1 MNYKIGVLMENK
13 PGILSRISTLLAR
26 RNFNIDS
33 ITAGPTSDH
42 NVTRMTVAV
51 EGDDYVAD
59 NAAKEISKLEDVIEI
74 ERLDSEHSVCR
85 ELMLIKIKV
94 MQKER
99 NEIMDLAKLMDC
111 DIVDVSETT
120 IMLEHSDRPE
130 KIDVLI
136 NMLSSYE
143 ILDMARGGAIALRMG
158 E

>member
-1 MNYKIGVLMENK
+1 MIYKIGVLMENK

-59 NAAKEISKLEDVIEI
+59 NAAKEISKLEDVIDI
-74 ERLDSEHSVCR
+74 ERLDSERSVCR

-94 MQKER
+94 GPEDR
-99 NEIMDLAKLMDC
+99 NAIMDLAKLMEC